1 MANIQVVDLL
11 NTEPNT
17 KSLVNSIVNN
27 SNTYCSGKIGQ
38 DYVIQLAEGTLQEG
52 ATDRV
57 MYIGFEDQTI
67 RAFVIVTK
75 YPDYWYIDLICSA
88 PTAGVN
94 TRKMSLLRSLRE
106 NINGRKLLSQI
117 ATDATDAPGIK
128 YIKLSALEGVITY
141 YYSQGYRFI
150 QHCDGK
156 REPGWIANKMN
167 ELKAAQTAIL
177 ENNYPDEEEK
187 LKEAVNSILTS
198 RGFLKQVPGVYAPQD
213 LRTSVSAEPENPADN
228 GYTMILCLNK
238 ESDDTQPEKRRRLGG
253 SRRTRKKRTK
263 RTRKSRKQKRTK
275 RRNNTKRRRGR
286 KSTIRRK

>member
-1 MANIQVVDLL
+1 MANIQVVDLPADSPD
-11 NTEPNT
+11 TDR
-17 KSLVNSIVNN
+17 LVKSIVTN

-38 DYVIQLAEGTLQEG
+38 DYVKQLVDIPADANE
-52 ATDRV
+52 RV
-57 MYIGFEDQTI
+57 IYIGLEGKTI

-94 TRKMSLLRSLRE
+94 TRKMALLKSLRE
-106 NINGRKLLSQI
+106 HVNGRKLLSQI
-117 ATDATDAPGIK
+117 ADDARKAGMK

-141 YYSQGYRFI
+141 YYSQDYQFI
-150 QHCDGK
+150 EHCDGK
-156 REPGWIANKMN
+156 REPGWIANKMD
-167 ELKAAQTAIL
+167 ELKAAQTAVL
-177 ENNYPDEEEK
+177 TNNYPDEEEK
-187 LKEAVNSILTS
+187 LKEAVNRILTS
-198 RGFLKQVPGVYAPQD
+198 RDFKKQVPGVYTEQD
-213 LRTSVSAEPENPADN
+213 LRTSVGAEPENPADN
-228 GYTMILCLNK
+228 GYTMILCLPR
-238 ESDDTQPEKRRRLGG
+238 SGG